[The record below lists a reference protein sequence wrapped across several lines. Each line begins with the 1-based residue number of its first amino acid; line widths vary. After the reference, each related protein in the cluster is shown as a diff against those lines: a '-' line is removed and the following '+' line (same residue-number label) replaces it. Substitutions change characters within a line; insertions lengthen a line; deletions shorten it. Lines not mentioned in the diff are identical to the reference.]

1 MFGVCVLVGGL
12 FWLVCAICL
21 CCIVCDSDFLC
32 VVLFG
37 VLCVNSVALILCF
50 LFIDV
55 FDLVLLLVVV

>member
-1 MFGVCVLVGGL
+1 MWVTYCLLCGAATGELVFGVCVLVGGL

-37 VLCVNSVALILCF
+37 CYVLIALL
-50 LFIDV
+50 
-55 FDLVLLLVVV
+55 